1 MNDNYVN
8 KVNYYNKIVREKN
21 NKIKENCLD
30 IDNDFFVRHS
40 IKRISIFQ
48 RNSIISILNKNDD
61 YMNKI
66 SLTKKRVKKDIKL
79 DNKPKIMKKQ
89 FKQSLT
95 IDNQKKKISKFPLF
109 MNKKIDKI
117 LLKESVPNSNQIRNK
132 NIKQD
137 TLTSFSKMEEKN
149 EKSRSNEAKNRSR
162 KSQVLP
168 KVIINNNYNHIIETE
183 VKRKSISI
191 IPLILPNISP
201 SNRIVHKY
209 QIGNY

>member
-1 MNDNYVN
+1 
-8 KVNYYNKIVREKN
+8 
-21 NKIKENCLD
+21 
-30 IDNDFFVRHS
+30 
-40 IKRISIFQ
+40 
-48 RNSIISILNKNDD
+48 
-61 YMNKI
+61 
-66 SLTKKRVKKDIKL
+66 
-79 DNKPKIMKKQ
+79 MKKQ
-89 FKQSLT
+89 FKQPLT

-209 QIGNY
+209 QIGNF